1 MIIAILFFSLASAVC
16 IQLFAKSH
24 LLSTQTVNQNHAVIQ
39 AQNLAES
46 YLALEGDINAMQ
58 DLFSPSEQIS
68 DDTLRLTFDS
78 CWNLCSAENGGSYQA
93 ELVHTPAEG
102 TGIMEAQITVYD
114 LSAPEMPIYTISV
127 MHHTAERGGTMSNS
141 SKKKQFGMNIG
152 SASILLVF
160 VILCLVSFAVL
171 SIVSANAD
179 SRLSTRV
186 LERTTAYY
194 DACNQAEQS
203 LAGMD
208 NTLRRVYEASDSEDA
223 YYGSV
228 GHGKSYVIPISDLQS
243 LQVTIEILYPL
254 SADDTFYRITAWQV
268 LNTEDLQ

>member
-1 MIIAILFFSLASAVC
+1 
-16 IQLFAKSH
+16 
-24 LLSTQTVNQNHAVIQ
+24 
-39 AQNLAES
+39 
-46 YLALEGDINAMQ
+46 
-58 DLFSPSEQIS
+58 
-68 DDTLRLTFDS
+68 
-78 CWNLCSAENGGSYQA
+78 
-93 ELVHTPAEG
+93 
-102 TGIMEAQITVYD
+102 
-114 LSAPEMPIYTISV
+114 
-127 MHHTAERGGTMSNS
+127 
-141 SKKKQFGMNIG
+141 MNIG

-179 SRLSTRV
+179 SKLSSRV

-208 NTLRRVYEASDSEDA
+208 KTLQRIYASSESEEAYFA
-223 YYGSV
+223 SV
-228 GHGKSYVIPISDLQS
+228 GHVKSYMIPISDLQS

>member
-1 MIIAILFFSLASAVC
+1 MRILILTITIC
-16 IQLFAKSH
+16 LWI
-24 LLSTQTVNQNHAVIQ
+24 
-39 AQNLAES
+39 
-46 YLALEGDINAMQ
+46 INARA
-58 DLFSPSEQIS
+58 DNNKLYE
-68 DDTLRLTFDS
+68 RLDS
-78 CWNLCSAENGGSYQA
+78 VIAHSAD
-93 ELVHTPAEG
+93 
-102 TGIMEAQITVYD
+102 YD
-114 LSAPEMPIYTISV
+114 VIKEKRLKDIKLGA
-127 MHHTAERGGTMSNS
+127 
-141 SKKKQFGMNIG
+141 K
-152 SASILLVF
+152 F

-268 LNTEDLQ
+268 LNTEKLQ